1 MRDDVG
7 LAGYTPLE
15 AGSMSEL
22 EPFEREMVE
31 VMRRDLWRRIAR
43 EHKKQTNAIVEI
55 WQYDVK
61 NEGARHKVET
71 L

>member
-31 VMRRDLWRRIAR
+31 VMRRDLWRRGVRDPRLTKLAFELAGAACLSR
-43 EHKKQTNAIVEI
+43 E
-55 WQYDVK
+55 
-61 NEGARHKVET
+61 